1 VTSVGS
7 TPAWVQNGDTDADTQ
22 ENHSTPKM
30 FFTRKSSPSTARST
44 RDAAPAASPSDGN
57 ATVVLDALGTMLQ
70 LYGRHALDTAH
81 LDADVARAKITDWMR
96 HVTLGAPH
104 PVHGGEQARGLTN
117 RDWRGL
123 VQFFGEHRRGEQQ
136 AAQTGM
142 RELRDTVW
150 AVVTSTHRIA
160 ETDVACGNAIADQ
173 LERVKTAL
181 HGTDPAAVRREALA
195 AVQVVGTLMTQQR
208 EAHRREQ
215 AALAQRLR
223 ALGSQLEE
231 ARRETTLD
239 PLTRLANRKGWDE
252 AIERSI
258 ALHSLSGEPASLLM
272 IDMDHFKAANDTYG
286 HQVGDAALRAVG
298 DCLARVFLRRCDLVC
313 RYGGDEFAVLL
324 AETGVDKAAILGER
338 VLGAVRDVQFPER
351 SQLDLDLSVGVAAFV
366 NGDCAASWVERA
378 DAALYVAKQN
388 GGGQVIVAA

>member
-1 VTSVGS
+1 
-7 TPAWVQNGDTDADTQ
+7 
-22 ENHSTPKM
+22 M
-30 FFTRKSSPSTARST
+30 FFTRKSSVPPARST
-44 RDAAPAASPSDGN
+44 RENVAPTATDGDA
-57 ATVVLDALGTMLQ
+57 TLILDALGTILQ
-70 LYGRHALDTAH
+70 LYARHSLNSGQH
-81 LDADVARAKITDWMR
+81 DAEASRAAITEWTR

-104 PVHGGEQARGLTN
+104 PVHAGESVRGLAK

-136 AAQTGM
+136 SAQQGM

-160 ETDVACGNAIADQ
+160 QSDLTCGQAISDQ
-173 LERVKTAL
+173 LERVKAAL
-181 HGTDPAAVRREALA
+181 DGTDPAAVRREALA
-195 AVQVVGTLMTQQR
+195 AVQVVGTLMSQQR

-231 ARRETTLD
+231 ARRETTVD
-239 PLTRLANRKGWDE
+239 PLTRLANRKGWDQ

-258 ALHSLSGEPASLLM
+258 ALHSLSGESASLLM

-298 DCLARVFLRRCDLVC
+298 DCLSRVFLRRCDLVC

-324 AETGVDKAAILGER
+324 AETNVDKAAILAER
-338 VLGAVRDVQFPER
+338 VLAAVRGVEFVER
-351 SQLDLDLSVGVAAFV
+351 SKLDLDLSVGVAGFV

-388 GGGQVIVAA
+388 GGGQVVVAA